1 MRRDLLRAAG
11 LAAAGVV
18 LLCGSARAANPSIA
32 DCLTA
37 TEVSIK
43 FRREHLLRAQRAQ
56 LLICASTSCP
66 GEIRK
71 ECIRRVDE
79 VDAAIPTLIF
89 EAKDAAGNDLGAV
102 KVTMDG
108 EVLAEHLDG
117 TALPVDPGEHTFVLE
132 TAGLPLVQKHF
143 VLLEGQKGRRESV
156 TFAAPAPA
164 PPTAQPAPPP
174 SPTPAPPPPPE
185 RADGMGAQRVLAL
198 VAGGVGIVG
207 LGLGTAFGLA
217 ALSKR
222 NSAQQE
228 CAAQCATQDGVSMW
242 SDAKS
247 TANVSTVGFVVGGIG
262 LAGAAVLWF
271 TAPAGSDARAQVGI
285 GPGALRVSG
294 AW

>member
-1 MRRDLLRAAG
+1 MRRDLLCATGFAAV
-11 LAAAGVV
+11 GVV
-18 LLCGSARAANPSIA
+18 LLCGSARAADPSIA

-37 TEVSIK
+37 SEASIK
-43 FRREHLLRAQRAQ
+43 FGREPLLRAQRAQ
-56 LLICASTSCP
+56 LLTCASTSCP

-71 ECIRRVDE
+71 ECIHRVDE

-89 EAKDAAGNDLGAV
+89 EAKDAGGNDLGAV

-108 EVLAEHLDG
+108 EVLAERLDG
-117 TALPVDPGEHTFVLE
+117 TALPIDPGEHTFVLE

-143 VLLEGQKGRRESV
+143 VLREGQKDRRETV
-156 TFAAPAPA
+156 TFVPLAPPPPTAKPALPPPPAPA
-164 PPTAQPAPPP
+164 PP
-174 SPTPAPPPPPE
+174 PTPE
-185 RADGMGAQRVLAL
+185 HADGMGAQRVIAL

-207 LGLGTAFGLA
+207 LGFGTAFGLA

-228 CAAQCATQDGVSMW
+228 CAAQCATPDGVSMW

-247 TANVSTVGFVVGGIG
+247 TANVSTVGFVVGGVA

-271 TAPAGSDARAQVGI
+271 TAPAGGHATAQVGI